1 MMCATHNSHF
11 LACFEPGLGLVLLIR
26 CSPSTAVSPG
36 NEIEIFQ
43 NTILQANIRS
53 HSAKKICGDAVYI
66 DKVEKSI
73 TRPVLEVEKS
83 FLGQNG
89 VEFQVKMIENIKRG
103 KTMKL
108 RTLCASYL
116 FSSWN
121 LKNLIFSLQ
130 NVSKGSRMILA
141 QMAHNIYMSNLTL
154 KSTQKLLLNF
164 ISTIDNNE
172 TAVFCRH
179 PY

>member
-1 MMCATHNSHF
+1 M
-11 LACFEPGLGLVLLIR
+11 
-26 CSPSTAVSPG
+26 
-36 NEIEIFQ
+36 
-43 NTILQANIRS
+43 
-53 HSAKKICGDAVYI
+53 
-66 DKVEKSI
+66 
-73 TRPVLEVEKS
+73 EVEKS

-116 FSSWN
+116 FSTWN
-121 LKNLIFSLQ
+121 LTNLIFSLQ

-141 QMAHNIYMSNLTL
+141 QMAHDIYMSNLTL

-164 ISTIDNNE
+164 ISTIVNNE
-172 TAVFCRH
+172 TAVRVM
-179 PY
+179 